1 MCAKWGTLKLCSFS
15 FSCMSIGSTIDEDG
29 KTCIKCP
36 ADEYWVNPTACEPC
50 PNNGTTEGKTGVTG
64 VEFCKGEFLFRSK

>member
-1 MCAKWGTLKLCSFS
+1 MPNGEHWNYVLLVSAACP
-15 FSCMSIGSTIDEDG
+15 IGSTIDEDG